1 MLKKIK
7 NKLFGTKMKYKMISI
22 DVYMGHLQDYV
33 VERMKYHN
41 RNEDTMNTIAI
52 AQEFFEFFDPEDD
65 SEILYSHRLK
75 EV

>member
-1 MLKKIK
+1 
-7 NKLFGTKMKYKMISI
+7 
-22 DVYMGHLQDYV
+22 
-33 VERMKYHN
+33 
-41 RNEDTMNTIAI
+41 MNTIAI